1 MGAGHTIADAV
12 SGLLLIALVTTLV
25 AHKETRNVISAG
37 AKGFSEDI
45 KAATGA
51 GQSFG

>member
-1 MGAGHTIADAV
+1 MAGHTIADAV

-25 AHKETRNVISAG
+25 AHKETRNVISAFTKGG
-37 AKGFSEDI
+37 AEDI
-45 KAATGA
+45 KAATGS